1 MKMGLPAV
9 KTDRRY
15 TYADYRT
22 WPEDERWELI
32 HGEAWNMSAAPSLN
46 HQRIIVRMSQWIATF
61 LEGRPCE
68 VIVAP
73 LDVFFPADAHQP
85 EDEVDTV
92 VQPDLVVV
100 CDPGKLYTR
109 GCRGAPDW
117 VIEILSP
124 YTSSKDM
131 HQKRA
136 LYQEQG
142 VREYWIIDPAGRY
155 VHVYLLGEDG
165 QYGEPSVH
173 VPPAALEP
181 AACQGLEI
189 DLRALFD
196 FAETGR

>member
-1 MKMGLPAV
+1 M
-9 KTDRRY
+9 KTDRHY

-46 HQRIIVRMSQWIATF
+46 HQRISMRLGRWIDSY
-61 LEGRPCE
+61 LDGRPCE
-68 VIVAP
+68 VVAAP
-73 LDVFFPADAHQP
+73 VDVLFAADPDQP

-100 CDPGKLYTR
+100 CDPSKLYTR

-131 HQKRA
+131 HQKRE
-136 LYQEQG
+136 LYEEQG
-142 VREYWIIDPAGRY
+142 VREYWIIDPAGQY
-155 VHVYLLGEDG
+155 VHVYLLEENGRF
-165 QYGEPSVH
+165 GEPTVH
-173 VPPAALEP
+173 VPPATLAST
-181 AACQGLEI
+181 ACEGFEI
-189 DLRALFD
+189 DLQALFD